1 MVRREARET
10 SLNINYGIMG
20 RKKRIKILQVS
31 GFLLSNVPNV
41 IVTQSAVKTLHHA
54 NEVTLQTG
62 KCKLFGAN
70 KFLLNSCDENECI
83 HLN

>member
-41 IVTQSAVKTLHHA
+41 TVTQSAVKTLHHA

-62 KCKLFGAN
+62 KCKLFGEN
-70 KFLLNSCDENECI
+70 KFLLNLCDENECI
-83 HLN
+83 YLN